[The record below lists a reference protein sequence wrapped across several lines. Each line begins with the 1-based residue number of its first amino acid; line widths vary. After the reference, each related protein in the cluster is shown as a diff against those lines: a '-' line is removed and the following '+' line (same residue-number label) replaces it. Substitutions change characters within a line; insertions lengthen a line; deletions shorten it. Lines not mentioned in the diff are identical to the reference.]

1 MLTRHSHML
10 PSMRTRSK
18 WEIDFVSWFRFVK
31 TFSVLSA
38 LLLTSQRELSILS
51 NCFFSFSIF
60 KMYVN
65 TQMMWNVG
73 YENRVRWPSWQP
85 SIKIFLFEW
94 KWILIGLQ
102 GFIDRFWQN
111 NFALKSR
118 YGIQIGCSL
127 FLSPQQNVQIFCLSI
142 FLCQIIPLV
151 SCAFKIRIFKTILSL
166 GCKQWLALNGIKS
179 CAHIKNAVGSSQTGN
194 FWSNI
199 KGKSSIF
206 NCIGYYGLLPLIT
219 ALVAIWKLTWK
230 AVLCPYYSMYC
241 CSSGME

>member
-38 LLLTSQRELSILS
+38 LLLTSQRELSLS

-73 YENRVRWPSWQP
+73 FENWVRWPLWQP

-102 GFIDRFWQN
+102 GFIDWFWQN

-127 FLSPQQNVQIFCLSI
+127 FLSPQQDDISVCSWKCSNFLPQHFPLSDYST
-142 FLCQIIPLV
+142 CQL
-151 SCAFKIRIFKTILSL
+151 RI
-166 GCKQWLALNGIKS
+166 
-179 CAHIKNAVGSSQTGN
+179 
-194 FWSNI
+194 
-199 KGKSSIF
+199 
-206 NCIGYYGLLPLIT
+206 
-219 ALVAIWKLTWK
+219 
-230 AVLCPYYSMYC
+230 
-241 CSSGME
+241 